1 MFRVHD
7 IFSNFYVLLSVFTQL
22 RKTDLNFFTRVP
34 VSTLI
39 DLAFFR
45 KNHSV
50 CQKYT
55 QKLADRPSIHII
67 TVINNNALTCPI

>member
-7 IFSNFYVLLSVFTQL
+7 ILSNFYILLSVFTQL
-22 RKTDLNFFTRVP
+22 RKTWSTFFYTCSRFN
-34 VSTLI
+34 I
-39 DLAFFR
+39 YLAFFR

-55 QKLADRPSIHII
+55 QKLTDRPSIHII
-67 TVINNNALTCPI
+67 TVINNNAPTCPI